1 MRTKHAIQLA
11 DEQRTTLEQL
21 IRTGKAAARVQNR
34 ARILL
39 LAHRGKS
46 DAEIVD
52 ALSTSKP
59 TVERVRRLFCTEG
72 MDRALYDKKRPGRP
86 ALITG
91 EEEAKLT
98 MLACSSPPE
107 GRKRWTL
114 QLLAGKMVEL
124 GYVDTISGTHVG
136 NLLKKTNLSLG

>member
-1 MRTKHAIQLA
+1 VC
-11 DEQRTTLEQL
+11 TTEHVSSYLP
-21 IRTGKAAARVQNR
+21 IRIV
-34 ARILL
+34 L

-46 DAEIVD
+46 DADIVD

-72 MDRALYDKKRPGRP
+72 LYGGLVRRACTEGLYGALYDKKRPGRT
-86 ALITG
+86 ARITG

-98 MLACSSPPE
+98 MLACSSPPD

-114 QLLAGKMVEL
+114 QGSYWQARWWSLAWW
-124 GYVDTISGTHVG
+124 
-136 NLLKKTNLSLG
+136 SLAM